1 MNLWLL
7 WFTVYR
13 NKRRDYGCSLIIEV
27 GGFGEIDDSSPPTG
41 CIIPKFMLRM
51 SPTLGIE
58 LITGKVLTEEVPFNT
73 GTVPLKPISNRQFN
87 YIPGIVCP
95 EIGVTLGNW
104 EGTEVCALSNTGGI
118 SVHNEPRC
126 VLSIAR
132 FKKIT
137 PSIPSVIEV

>member
-13 NKRRDYGCSLIIEV
+13 NKPRDYGCSVIIEV

-73 GTVPLKPISNRQFN
+73 GTVPLKPISN
-87 YIPGIVCP
+87 
-95 EIGVTLGNW
+95 
-104 EGTEVCALSNTGGI
+104 
-118 SVHNEPRC
+118 
-126 VLSIAR
+126 
-132 FKKIT
+132 
-137 PSIPSVIEV
+137 